1 MKKIHINYAAL
12 GTNYSNNDSNCG
24 YFNAQKLNSQTA
36 KDIGGFDESVNHNLG
51 SLSKE
56 FLQKH
61 QQHFLYT
68 RGAGYWVWKP
78 YIILNYVKNMNEDDI
93 LMYTDSGCHFIHNA
107 TPLFNILE
115 QSINKVLVFNL
126 AHEEKDWTKRD
137 CFKKLN
143 CDTQEYADS
152 KQIMSTFFMCKKNDF
167 SINILEQWYEQIS
180 DFHMVADDFVSPSVE
195 KNYDSFKEHRHDQ
208 SLLSLVSK
216 INKVDTLEDITEW
229 GDPIKR
235 GIPQIIRHTRK
246 RD

>member
-12 GTNYSNNDSNCG
+12 GTNHAHNNVNGG
-24 YFNAQKLNSQTA
+24 YFNAQKINSQTA
-36 KDIGGFDESVNHNLG
+36 KDIGGFDESVNYNLN

-56 FLQKH
+56 FLEKH

-78 YIILNYVKNMNEDDI
+78 YIILNHVKNMNTDDI
-93 LMYTDSGCHFIHNA
+93 LMYTDSGCHFINKI

-115 QSINKVLVFNL
+115 QTTNKVLVFNL
-126 AHEEKDWTKRD
+126 SQIEKDWTKRD

-143 CDTQEYADS
+143 CDTVEYTDS
-152 KQIMSTFFMCKKNDF
+152 KQIMSTFFVCKKNDF
-167 SINILEQWYEQIS
+167 SINILEQWYKQIS
-180 DFHMVADDFVSPSVE
+180 DLHMVADEYVSPSIE
-195 KNYDSFKEHRHDQ
+195 QNYNSFREHRHDQ
-208 SLLSLVSK
+208 SLLSLISK

-235 GIPQIIRHTRK
+235 GILQIIRHTRK

>member
-12 GTNYSNNDSNCG
+12 GTNHAHNNVNGG
-24 YFNAQKLNSQTA
+24 YFNAQKINSQTA
-36 KDIGGFDESVNHNLG
+36 KDIGGFDESINYNLD

-56 FLQKH
+56 FLEKH

-78 YIILNYVKNMNEDDI
+78 YIILNHVKNMNTDDI
-93 LMYTDSGCHFIHNA
+93 LMYTDSGCHFINKI

-115 QSINKVLVFNL
+115 QTTNKVLVFNL
-126 AHEEKDWTKRD
+126 SQVEKDWTKRD

-143 CDTQEYADS
+143 CDTIEYTDS
-152 KQIMSTFFMCKKNDF
+152 KQIMSTFFVCKKNDF
-167 SINILEQWYEQIS
+167 SINILEQWYKQIS
-180 DFHMVADDFVSPSVE
+180 DLHMVADEYVSPSIE
-195 KNYDSFKEHRHDQ
+195 QNYNSFREHRHDQ
-208 SLLSLVSK
+208 SLLSLISK

-235 GIPQIIRHTRK
+235 GISQIIRHTRK

>member
-12 GTNYSNNDSNCG
+12 GTNHAHNNANGG
-24 YFNAQKLNSQTA
+24 YFNAQKINSQTA
-36 KDIGGFDESVNHNLG
+36 KDIGGFDESVNYNLN

-56 FLQKH
+56 FLEKH

-78 YIILNYVKNMNEDDI
+78 YIILNHVKNMNTDDI
-93 LMYTDSGCHFIHNA
+93 LMYTDSGCHFINKI

-115 QSINKVLVFNL
+115 QTTNKVLVFNL
-126 AHEEKDWTKRD
+126 SQIEKDWTKRD

-143 CDTQEYADS
+143 CDTVEYTDS
-152 KQIMSTFFMCKKNDF
+152 KQIMSTFFVCKKNDF
-167 SINILEQWYEQIS
+167 SINILEQWYKQIS
-180 DFHMVADDFVSPSVE
+180 DLHMVADEYVSPSIE
-195 KNYDSFKEHRHDQ
+195 QNYNSFREHRHDQ
-208 SLLSLVSK
+208 SLLSLISK

-235 GIPQIIRHTRK
+235 GILQIIRHTRK